1 MRSGMSVVLSVV
13 LSGACVFAPGLL
25 GMDKAKAQ
33 SVIDGDTIEYKGVV
47 LRLWGIDAPEKAQ
60 TCGDG
65 WAAGKAAIDYLT
77 QLMQGKTV
85 TCELK
90 TAPDNKKATY
100 GLCKADGQDLSAAMV
115 SAGMAWSL
123 PDLTQDY
130 TVQGSNAQYMIR
142 GVNAHPC
149 AKAWDWREAQLK
161 KATGN

>member
-25 GMDKAKAQ
+25 GMDKARAQ

-65 WAAGKAAIDYLT
+65 WAAGKAAADYLA

-90 TAPDNKKATY
+90 TAPDNKKVSY
-100 GLCKADGQDLSAAMV
+100 GLCKANGQDLSAAMV

-123 PDLTQDY
+123 PELTQDY
-130 TVQGSNAQYMIR
+130 TVQDSNAQYMIR

-149 AKAWDWREAQLK
+149 AKAWDWREEQLK
-161 KATGN
+161 KAGN